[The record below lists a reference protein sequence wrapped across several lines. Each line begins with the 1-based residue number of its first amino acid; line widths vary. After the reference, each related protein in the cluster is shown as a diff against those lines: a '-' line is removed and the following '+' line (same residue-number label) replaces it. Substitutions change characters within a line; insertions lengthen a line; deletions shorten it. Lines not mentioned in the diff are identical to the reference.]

1 MEKTRKRLVF
11 SLEYFVKNKDVI
23 LPFAVI
29 GILII
34 MVLPLP
40 TWLMDILLATNITF
54 SIVVLM
60 IGMYTDRAL
69 DFSIFPS
76 LLLILTL
83 FRLALNVAT
92 TRLILMHGNEGIT
105 AAGHIIASFGNFV
118 VGGNYVIGFV
128 VFCILVI
135 INFMVITKGSNR
147 IAEVAA
153 RFTLDAM
160 PGKQMSIDADL
171 NAGIIDEKEAKRR
184 RLEIMKEADF
194 YGAMDGASKFVR
206 GDAIAGIIITLINIA
221 GGLIIGVFQQ
231 GLSLKV
237 AAQTY
242 TLLTIGDGLVSQI
255 PALIISTAA
264 GIIITRAASDTNLG
278 DQFAEQLSFQ
288 PKALYIASIILL
300 IFGILPGLPTVPFI
314 LLGIGTAGL
323 AYFSQNIQKKAKLEE
338 LEKEEME
345 ALPEETESIEAL
357 LPLDLL
363 ALEIGYGLIYLV
375 DKSQN
380 GELLDRIKALRRQ
393 IAIEMGFVVPPIHIR
408 DNLELK
414 PAEYNILLKGVSVG
428 GAELMLDHWLAMNPG
443 TVTRE
448 IEGIKTKEP
457 VFGLPALWITED
469 KIEEAKSAGYT
480 VVDLATVIA
489 THLSE
494 IIKNNAPELLGRREV
509 QQLLDNFAI
518 ENEKLVNE
526 LIPGIL
532 NLGTVQKVLQNL
544 LREKVSIRDLRT
556 ILETLADVGQTIK
569 DADILTEF
577 VRQALGRMITNQYK
591 TSDNTLPVITF
602 SNEIENT
609 LYESIKK
616 TEQGEYLAIDP
627 ALGQFII
634 NKIQE
639 FLPIFIQ
646 NNYEP
651 VLLTSP
657 GIRPHIRK
665 YLERFIPNIAVL
677 SYNEIVGNVQIKSI
691 GVIKR

>member
-300 IFGILPGLPTVPFI
+300 IFGILPGLPTIPFI

-323 AYFSQNIQKKAKLEE
+323 AYFSQNIQEKAKLEE

-443 TVTRE
+443 TVIRE